1 MVLFFTCC
9 TTSYPASLPLSF
21 NNCEISLDESLE
33 IMNKIESDN
42 EIKIEIRI
50 VKQVTDREEC
60 IDMVL
65 GTNLIQGSE
74 LKDGD
79 LVDLVVGI
87 KKNAV
92 TESLKLSEYELYLQQ
107 LSDKGIEGL
116 NLIEAPNFGEA
127 SIDIVIEGQN
137 IVSFI
142 RVNNPL
148 NFNYM
153 FSETEGFIYGV
164 DSEKNVV
171 EVLDLSDQTRT
182 QRESGLHT
190 FDFMNLNSKDY
201 LVVTYTGVDNK
212 YHLSAFEV
220 LPDLELGNEESL
232 AIISDGNVET
242 TKIHWGGKILQKD
255 QEIILCLGDLES
267 PGHSAKFD
275 TLWGKVFSISNVD
288 LLDNPLTEAND
299 PRINY
304 LAFGL
309 RNPWSCFFQNDSLII
324 PDVGNSH
331 WEEINI
337 IDNINNIEEPV
348 FFGWPWFESY
358 FNANY
363 PSTPVDIA
371 TQNELIESTVF
382 PNYVFPHGN
391 DYCAVIGGTELTNST
406 KWKDYFF
413 VGDFCTGTIWAIN
426 VQKASEVIVLEKNL
440 IPYSITT
447 INDSGNETLLVGTTS
462 GQIIEVTLP

>member
-9 TTSYPASLPLSF
+9 TTSYPASLPLNF

-107 LSDKGIEGL
+107 LSDKGIEDL
-116 NLIEAPNFGEA
+116 NLIEAPNFGES

-148 NFNYM
+148 NFDYM

-190 FDFMNLNSKDY
+190 FDFMNLNSKDF

-220 LPDLELGNEESL
+220 LPDLELGM
-232 AIISDGNVET
+232 
-242 TKIHWGGKILQKD
+242 K
-255 QEIILCLGDLES
+255 
-267 PGHSAKFD
+267 
-275 TLWGKVFSISNVD
+275 
-288 LLDNPLTEAND
+288 
-299 PRINY
+299 
-304 LAFGL
+304 
-309 RNPWSCFFQNDSLII
+309 
-324 PDVGNSH
+324 
-331 WEEINI
+331 
-337 IDNINNIEEPV
+337 
-348 FFGWPWFESY
+348 
-358 FNANY
+358 
-363 PSTPVDIA
+363 
-371 TQNELIESTVF
+371 
-382 PNYVFPHGN
+382 
-391 DYCAVIGGTELTNST
+391 
-406 KWKDYFF
+406 
-413 VGDFCTGTIWAIN
+413 
-426 VQKASEVIVLEKNL
+426 
-440 IPYSITT
+440 
-447 INDSGNETLLVGTTS
+447 
-462 GQIIEVTLP
+462 

>member
-107 LSDKGIEGL
+107 LSDKGIEDL

-153 FSETEGFIYGV
+153 FSETCLLYT
-164 DSEKNVV
+164 
-171 EVLDLSDQTRT
+171 SDAAD
-182 QRESGLHT
+182 E
-190 FDFMNLNSKDY
+190 
-201 LVVTYTGVDNK
+201 
-212 YHLSAFEV
+212 
-220 LPDLELGNEESL
+220 
-232 AIISDGNVET
+232 
-242 TKIHWGGKILQKD
+242 
-255 QEIILCLGDLES
+255 
-267 PGHSAKFD
+267 
-275 TLWGKVFSISNVD
+275 
-288 LLDNPLTEAND
+288 
-299 PRINY
+299 
-304 LAFGL
+304 
-309 RNPWSCFFQNDSLII
+309 
-324 PDVGNSH
+324 
-331 WEEINI
+331 
-337 IDNINNIEEPV
+337 
-348 FFGWPWFESY
+348 
-358 FNANY
+358 
-363 PSTPVDIA
+363 
-371 TQNELIESTVF
+371 
-382 PNYVFPHGN
+382 
-391 DYCAVIGGTELTNST
+391 
-406 KWKDYFF
+406 
-413 VGDFCTGTIWAIN
+413 
-426 VQKASEVIVLEKNL
+426 
-440 IPYSITT
+440 
-447 INDSGNETLLVGTTS
+447 
-462 GQIIEVTLP
+462 